1 VTLGARDIEKR
12 FGHRPILRKVN
23 LDLTPGEVVLLRGA
37 NGSGKT
43 TFARIL
49 STTLASDRGTVT
61 LDGRSVRANL
71 RAARRA
77 IGFASH
83 RPLLYLGLTP
93 VENLDFFGQL
103 SGVSDAK
110 VRARRLLGRFDLEE
124 FADTPVDRFSRGM
137 LQRVS
142 LIRALL
148 PEPRVLILDE
158 PYAGLD
164 AEGTATLNDVLE
176 EARDRGAAALVIS
189 HDVDRIAPL
198 VTRECALRGGVIEDG
213 ALDGHA
219 AGPLGAGRER
229 AEGRGSGGRT

>member
-1 VTLGARDIEKR
+1 MIRRPASADRSAVTLGARDIEKR
-12 FGHRPILRKVN
+12 FEHRPILRKAS
-23 LDLTPGEVVLLRGA
+23 LEIGPGEVVLLQGA

-49 STTLASDRGTVT
+49 STTLPPDSGTVT
-61 LDGRSVRANL
+61 LDGAPIGRSL

-93 VENLDFFGQL
+93 LENLDFFGRL
-103 SGVSDAK
+103 SGVADASA
-110 VRARRLLGRFDLEE
+110 RARRLLERFGLGAFTD
-124 FADTPVDRFSRGM
+124 APVERFSRGM
-137 LQRVS
+137 LQRVA

-148 PEPRVLILDE
+148 GEPRVLVLDE

-164 AEGTATLNDVLE
+164 DEGTATLNAMLG

-189 HDVDRIAPL
+189 HDRDRAASVL
-198 VTRECALRGGVIEDG
+198 TRVRMLRNGVIED
-213 ALDGHA
+213 
-219 AGPLGAGRER
+219 
-229 AEGRGSGGRT
+229 SS